1 MLLYYCPWIQVARSE
16 HCNWDRQIVG
26 SNEVAYLLEV
36 HTLQIRKQHMLL
48 NLSHFLKV
56 TERVV

>member
-26 SNEVAYLLEV
+26 FNEVAYLLEV
-36 HTLQIRKQHMLL
+36 RTSQVRKQRTLL
-48 NLSHFLKV
+48 NLSHIFKSY
-56 TERVV
+56 